1 MSTTADAQ
9 PVDGPGTDQSWS
21 LTAGLAG
28 PACSCRLA
36 APVTSSV
43 RDTRLWHPFADMA
56 AVRGA
61 EVVIER
67 GEGIWV
73 FDTEGRRYLDGTAA
87 LWYSNVGHG
96 RKEIAE
102 AVAAQLSRLEAYSI
116 FGDLANPPALEL
128 ADRLAGLA
136 PMPEPRVFLDRKRVV
151 EGK

>member
-9 PVDGPGTDQSWS
+9 PVDGPGTGQSWS
-21 LTAGLAG
+21 LTAGLAR
-28 PACSCRLA
+28 PAGSCRLA
-36 APVTSSV
+36 APVPSSV

-87 LWYSNVGHG
+87 PWYSNVGHG

-102 AVAAQLSRLEAYSI
+102 AIAAQLSRLEAYSI
-116 FGDLANPPALEL
+116 FA
-128 ADRLAGLA
+128 
-136 PMPEPRVFLDRKRVV
+136 
-151 EGK
+151 